1 MTDVVALDPAACA
14 ESQFLEQLR
23 RRVSWQAEQ
32 AARQRTDAVADYV
45 VHDPLDPV
53 ALAALIE
60 TRPDDVRAPER
71 RAFLA
76 ELDVLIE
83 EDGRLPVTVEGL
95 VRLVF
100 SDLL

>member
-1 MTDVVALDPAACA
+1 MTDAVALHPAAQA
-14 ESQFLEQLR
+14 EARFLEQLR

-32 AARQRTDAVADYV
+32 AGRLRTDAVAGHV
-45 VHDPLDPV
+45 LHDPLDPV

-60 TRPDDVRAPER
+60 TRPADVRAPER

-76 ELDVLIE
+76 ELEVLIE
-83 EDGRLPVTVEGL
+83 EDGRLPAMVEGL

>member
-1 MTDVVALDPAACA
+1 VTETLVSEAAAL
-14 ESQFLEQLR
+14 EEQFLADLR
-23 RRVSWQAEQ
+23 RRVSWQAER
-32 AARQRTDAVADYV
+32 AASERARAVTQV
-45 VHDPLDPV
+45 PRDPLDPV

-83 EDGRLPVTVEGL
+83 EDGRLPANIEGL
-95 VRLVF
+95 IRLVF